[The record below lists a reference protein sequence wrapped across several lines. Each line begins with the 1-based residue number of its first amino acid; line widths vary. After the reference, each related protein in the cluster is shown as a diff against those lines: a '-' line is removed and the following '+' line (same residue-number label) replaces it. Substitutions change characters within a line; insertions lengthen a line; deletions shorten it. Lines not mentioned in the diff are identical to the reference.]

1 MKTILRNAVTACILA
16 WNGILSTA
24 AGADGMVIN
33 EIHYNPDL
41 STERVEFV
49 ELLNP
54 SSDPVDLGGW
64 SLGSAVEYLFPT
76 PTLVPPGQF
85 VVIAEDPRALTLK
98 FGASALGPWVGK
110 LNNEGDRV
118 VLRNGAGEM
127 VDQVDYQLG
136 FPWPTVGDAPGHSIQ
151 LLHPAL
157 DNDLGGS
164 WRSSETPST
173 GPTAPSLI
181 SERSSWRYFM
191 GTLEPSSPRD
201 AWRRLEFDD
210 SDWPLGTAPIGYGEA
225 IVGTELTDMRGGYST
240 VYLRKSFTVID
251 PADIGSLNLEILF
264 DDGFNAWIN
273 GVHVLGQNVSG
284 IDLPFNAS
292 ASSALESLEFH
303 KHALIVPDGTL
314 RPGKNVIAIQ
324 GHNASIGGSSDFFI
338 DVRLAANDSFSTQ
351 GPTPGRQNSVFT
363 AVAPPQVRQ
372 VFHSPETPHSG
383 EPVLVTAKITDP
395 DAVGSVRLLYQQVD
409 PGRYIGRSDPSYESD
424 WQSVAMND
432 SGSNGD
438 LETGD
443 TVFSTTLPPGVQ
455 VHRRLIRYRLQVADA
470 TGVELT
476 VPYSDDPQPNF
487 AYFVYDGVPGWKASV
502 RPGRSPTVDYTPAE
516 MGRLPVYHL
525 LSKRSSIEASTWR
538 DGYRGDAYQWEGT
551 LVYEGRV
558 YDHVHYRARGGV
570 WRYAMGKNMWKFD
583 FNRGH
588 EFEARDDYGRKL
600 RNGGS
605 KLNLGASIQ
614 QGDYLHRGEQGMFE
628 SVGYRL
634 FNLAGLESP
643 RTSFVSF
650 RVIDEAQ
657 EADPQNQY
665 EGDFWGVYLAVEEL
679 DGRFLEEHGMPDG
692 NLYKMENGTGANGAG
707 GELKNQGATAVSDSS
722 DLIGFRLAYDR
733 GTQSEAWWRSNF
745 DLDRYYSYQ
754 AILQGIHHYDVC
766 CGKNYFYFHNS
777 TSGLW
782 QVHPWDLDLTWDDN
796 MYVGGVT
803 GGTEPF
809 LTRVLPIPAFQ
820 REYQNRVREIRDLLF
835 NTDQAWQLID
845 EMAGLLQGPAD
856 GPTILDADRSQWDY
870 NPVMI
875 DRSIVNPGKAGHG
888 RFYQKG
894 TPTSDFAGM
903 AQLMKDYV
911 VYRAG
916 RILDPSA
923 SDPGIPPTPTIE
935 GPPGQVLALDR
946 LLVRSPSF
954 SAGASGAGNA
964 QTLRWRVG
972 EVNDPAFRPGDPN
985 RPGVYEIET
994 VWQSPALRAAESET
1008 TVPADILRIGHHY
1021 RIRAQVADSAGRTS
1035 HWSDPIEFIA
1045 GEPATGSA
1053 LIQNLRLTELM
1064 YHPPDDSGLEF
1075 LELHNI
1081 STALELDLSGARFTR
1096 GIDFV
1101 FPPGTRMAPGAFLLV
1116 VNSEPADSFRTFRSH
1131 YGLAPGILITGPYQ
1145 GNLANEG
1152 ERITLRTASG
1162 GLEIFDL
1169 TYGDGLTWPTAADGQ
1184 GASLV
1189 PLEATFPPGTMASL
1203 NLPENWRNSA
1213 MMGGS
1218 PGAMDQASAQGPLT
1232 LKLIESTGSR
1242 LVLEFFATANR
1253 TYTLEYRDSLV
1264 DGAWMPSIRVPAEPL
1279 HRAVRVEDPKRP
1291 VIGARFYRVKTE
1303 P

>member
-1 MKTILRNAVTACILA
+1 MKTFLRTAVAAWILA
-16 WNGILSTA
+16 CGAIGTPAAA
-24 AGADGMVIN
+24 AGDMVIN
-33 EIHYNPDL
+33 EIHYHPDL
-41 STERVEFV
+41 TTERVEFV
-49 ELLNP
+49 ELLNR

-64 SLGSAVEYLFPT
+64 SLGSAVEYAFPA
-76 PTLVPPGQF
+76 PTIVLPGQY
-85 VVIAEDPRALTLK
+85 VVVAEDPRSLETK
-98 FGASALGPWVGK
+98 FGVSALGPWVGK
-110 LNNEGDRV
+110 LDNQGDRV
-118 VLRNGAGEM
+118 VLRNGAGEL

-136 FPWPTVGDAPGHSIQ
+136 FPWPTVGDAPGRSIQ
-151 LLHPAL
+151 LLNPAL

-164 WRSSETPST
+164 WRSSQTTPP
-173 GPTAPSLI
+173 GPAAPSLI
-181 SERSSWRYFM
+181 NDRSSWRYFK
-191 GTLEPSSPRD
+191 GTREPSSPRD
-201 AWRRLEFDD
+201 AWRRLGFDD
-210 SDWPLGTAPIGYGEA
+210 SVWALGTAPIGYGEA
-225 IVGTELTDMRGGYST
+225 FVGTELADMRGGYST
-240 VYLRKSFTVID
+240 VYLRKTFTVPD
-251 PADIGSLNLEILF
+251 PSDIGSLDLEIQF

-303 KHALIVPDGTL
+303 RHSLMVPAGTL
-314 RPGKNVIAIQ
+314 RPGENVIAIQ

-338 DVRLAANDSFSTQ
+338 DARLAANRSSSTQ

-372 VFHSPETPHSG
+372 VVHTPETPRSG

-395 DAVGSVRLLYQQVD
+395 DGVGTVHLLYQQVD
-409 PGRYIGRSDPSYESD
+409 PGRYIGRSDPSYESE

-432 SGSNGD
+432 SGNNND
-438 LETGD
+438 LKAGD
-443 TVFSTTLPPGVQ
+443 TVYSALLPAAVQ
-455 VHRRLIRYRLQVADA
+455 VHRRLIRYRLRVSDA
-470 TGVELT
+470 AGAELT

-487 AYFVYDGVPGWKASV
+487 AYFVYDGVPGWNVSV
-502 RPGRSPTVDYTPAE
+502 RPGRTPVVAYSPEE

-525 LSKRSSIEASTWR
+525 LSKRSSVEASTWR
-538 DGYRGDAYQWEGT
+538 EAYRGDAYKWEGT
-551 LVYEGRV
+551 LVYDGRV
-558 YDHVHYRARGGV
+558 YDHVRYRARGGV

-588 EFEARDDYGRKL
+588 AFEARDDYGRKF
-600 RNGGS
+600 RNGWA

-650 RVIDEAQ
+650 RIIDDAQ
-657 EADPQNQY
+657 EADPRDQY
-665 EGDFWGVYLAVEEL
+665 EGDFWGVYLAIEEL

-692 NLYKMENGTGANGAG
+692 NLYKMENGTGASGAD
-707 GELKNQGATAVSDSS
+707 GELKKQGATAVSDSS
-722 DLIGFRLAYDR
+722 DLIGFRRAYER
-733 GTQSEAWWRSNF
+733 GTPSEAWWRSNL
-745 DLDRYYSYQ
+745 DLGRYYSYQ

-766 CGKNYFYFHNS
+766 CGKNYFYFHNPE
-777 TSGLW
+777 TGLW
-782 QVHPWDLDLTWDDN
+782 QVHPWDLDLTWADN

-809 LTRVLPIPAFQ
+809 LTRVLPVPAFQ

-845 EMAGLLQGPAD
+845 EMAGLLRGPAD
-856 GPTILDADRSQWDY
+856 GPTILDADRSQWDF

-875 DRSIVNPGKAGHG
+875 NGSIVNPGKAGHG

-894 TPTSDFAGM
+894 TPTADFAGM
-903 AQLMKDYV
+903 TQLMKDYV

-923 SDPGIPPTPTIE
+923 FDSGIPATPTIE
-935 GPPGQVLALDR
+935 GPPGQVLAIDR
-946 LLVRSPSF
+946 LRVRSPSF
-954 SAGASGAGNA
+954 SSDVSSAGNT

-972 EVNDPAFRPGDPN
+972 EVNDPAFRPGDPT
-985 RPGVYEIET
+985 RPGVYEIQT
-994 VWQSPALRAAESET
+994 VWQSSALRAGESDT
-1008 TVPADILRIGHHY
+1008 TIPADFLRVGHHY

-1035 HWSDPIEFIA
+1035 HWSDPIGFIA

-1053 LIQNLRLTELM
+1053 LIRNLRLTELM
-1064 YHPPDDSGLEF
+1064 YHPPETGGFEF

-1081 STALELDLSGARFTR
+1081 SPSLEIDLSGARFTR

-1101 FPPGTRMAPGAFLLV
+1101 FPPETRIPPGAFLIV
-1116 VNSEPADSFRTFRSH
+1116 VNSDPAGSFGTFRSH
-1131 YGLAPGILITGPYQ
+1131 YGLAPGIPMTGPYR

-1162 GLEIFDL
+1162 GLELFDL
-1169 TYGDGLTWPTAADGQ
+1169 TYSDGLNWPAAADGQ

-1189 PLEATFPPGTMASL
+1189 PIESALSPGTTASL

-1213 MMGGS
+1213 RIGGS
-1218 PGAMDQASAQGPLT
+1218 PGTMDQASAQGSLV
-1232 LKLIESTGSR
+1232 LKLIESAGSR
-1242 LVLEFFATANR
+1242 LALEFFATANR
-1253 TYTLEYRDSLV
+1253 AYTLEFRDSLI
-1264 DGAWMPSIRVPAEPL
+1264 DGLWMPSTRVPAEPGN
-1279 HRAVRVEDPKRP
+1279 RTVRVEDLDRP
-1291 VIGARFYRVKTE
+1291 MFGARFYRIKTE